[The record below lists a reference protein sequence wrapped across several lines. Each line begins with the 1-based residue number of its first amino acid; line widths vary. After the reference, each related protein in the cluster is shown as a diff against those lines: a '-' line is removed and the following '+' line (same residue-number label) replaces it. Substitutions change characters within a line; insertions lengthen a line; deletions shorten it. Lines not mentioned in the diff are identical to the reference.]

1 MIFLYPAYFLAF
13 LGLLPL
19 IAVYFLKVRPGRKP
33 VTAFFLWREVFDQK
47 KNTALSNRLREILS
61 LLLMI
66 LALVAVVLAMTTPE
80 IASDQRK
87 DLLLIVD
94 NSASMNARD
103 NGRTRLAA
111 AKKTASDIIRSL
123 DANQQAAVATVSMDV
138 QYQSH
143 FTTSPKALIDAV
155 RGIEQ
160 SDCPFRSEALD
171 TLAAGAISMDS
182 CRIIL
187 ISDGCGFNA
196 DANDYIELV
205 KVDSEQENIGFLTCD
220 IRMFQSN
227 PVKVGIYYKLASSFD
242 KDIETD
248 IIITY
253 GPEDRIIKVIPVT
266 VKPGINEPEVYTI
279 NAGGPGQWKAS
290 LDIQDSLANDNI
302 AFLALQPK
310 RPVKIRVESEYKFF
324 LVNSILAFAQ
334 TSGDLE
340 YSQENA
346 DVVLSNGLIPQAER
360 SIIFGIK
367 ESSGWCGQVGKE
379 INNVLAKIKIE
390 DHPVLSNCDID
401 SMPFIGA
408 RDINLP
414 EDSLVIVET
423 SEHVP
428 LIYRVRQGQR
438 VAIVINMDTVES
450 EFYYSAWFP
459 VVVYN
464 CARYLMGRQ
473 DTIASACSIGD
484 SISIPTTQY
493 GNETTTVTI
502 GHSNEPFQLSGS
514 SYGPIRK
521 AGFHTLENSSGKWSL
536 GANLF
541 ASTETLLDNKD
552 VTDTSRPLNRGRPL
566 SATLAI
572 LAVLLLTIECV
583 LYHRCK
589 FG

>member
-1 MIFLYPAYFLAF
+1 MIFLYPGYFLAL

-19 IAVYFLKVRPGRKP
+19 IAVYFLKVRPGRKS
-33 VTAFFLWREVFDQK
+33 VTAFFLWQAVCDQK
-47 KNTALSNRLREILS
+47 KHTALSNRLRDLLS

-87 DLLLIVD
+87 DLLLILD

-103 NGRTRLAA
+103 NGGTRLAV

-143 FTTSPKALIDAV
+143 FTTSPRALIDAV
-155 RGIEQ
+155 RDIEQ

-187 ISDGCGFNA
+187 ISDGCSFNA

-205 KVDSEQENIGFLTCD
+205 KIDSDQENIGFLTCD
-220 IRMFQSN
+220 LRMLQSN

-266 VKPGINEPEVYTI
+266 VRPGINEPEVYTI
-279 NAGGPGQWKAS
+279 DAGGPGQWKAS

-310 RPVKIRVESEYKFF
+310 RPVKIRVESEHKFF

-367 ESSGWCGQVGKE
+367 ESSGWCGQVAKE
-379 INNVLAKIKIE
+379 INNVIAKIKIE

-473 DTIASACSIGD
+473 DTIASACPIGE

-493 GNETTTVTI
+493 GNETTAVTI

-552 VTDTSRPLNRGRPL
+552 VTDTSKPLNRGRPL

-572 LAVLLLTIECV
+572 LALLLLTIECV

>member
-1 MIFLYPAYFLAF
+1 
-13 LGLLPL
+13 
-19 IAVYFLKVRPGRKP
+19 
-33 VTAFFLWREVFDQK
+33 
-47 KNTALSNRLREILS
+47 
-61 LLLMI
+61 MI

-87 DLLLIVD
+87 DLLLILD

-103 NGRTRLAA
+103 NGGTRLAV

-187 ISDGCGFNA
+187 ISDGCSFNA

-205 KVDSEQENIGFLTCD
+205 KVDSDQENIGFLTCD
-220 IRMFQSN
+220 LRMLQSN

-266 VKPGINEPEVYTI
+266 VRPGVNEPEVYTI
-279 NAGGPGQWKAS
+279 DTGGPGQWKAS
-290 LDIQDSLANDNI
+290 LDIQDSLANDNT

-310 RPVKIRVESEYKFF
+310 RPVKIRVESEHKFF

-334 TSGDLE
+334 TSGELE

-367 ESSGWCGQVGKE
+367 ESSGLCGQVGKE
-379 INNVLAKIKIE
+379 INNVIAKIKIE

-473 DTIASACSIGD
+473 DTVASACSIGD

-493 GNETTTVTI
+493 GNETTAVTI

-552 VTDTSRPLNRGRPL
+552 VTDTSKPLNRGRPL

-572 LAVLLLTIECV
+572 LALLLLLIECV